1 MPRYVNMLGNLT
13 LLTHEDNQAAD
24 RHPYTFKRA
33 IFRRSEFALAN
44 EAARAKAWLTATA
57 AAQQLADEWAQWLER
72 PDLGVVQPL

>member
-1 MPRYVNMLGNLT
+1 MLGNLT

-44 EAARAKAWLTATA
+44 EAARAKAWTPDTVRARSDR
-57 AAQQLADEWAQWLER
+57 LAKLLIDHWQF
-72 PDLGVVQPL
+72 